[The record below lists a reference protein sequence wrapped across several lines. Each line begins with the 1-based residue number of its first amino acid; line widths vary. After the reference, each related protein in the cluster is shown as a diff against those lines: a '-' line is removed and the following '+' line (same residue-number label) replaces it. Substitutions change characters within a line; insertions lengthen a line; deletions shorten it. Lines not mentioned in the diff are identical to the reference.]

1 VRLRKTCTTMTA
13 VVISTRG
20 AVVAPEEAHVDG
32 LQSCPQ
38 GTMELLHAL
47 QPLVVK
53 GKSGYD
59 CTQLKAVTT
68 DQTTLQ
74 DHFVTIAAATPAT
87 RVTR

>member
-1 VRLRKTCTTMTA
+1 MLPLLL
-13 VVISTRG
+13 SPRG
-20 AVVAPEEAHVDG
+20 AVSATEGATVDG

-59 CTQLKAVTT
+59 CTQLKATGT
-68 DQTTLQ
+68 DQTTPQ
-74 DHFVTIAAATPAT
+74 DHIVT
-87 RVTR
+87 